1 MTQRKHVILL
11 SLSLAL
17 FSALSPSND
26 IQSYNESRS
35 AYQNNNTTWCALSMY
50 LRWNFLLIWEY
61 ARSPTSKSFV
71 EQNWWNCK
79 SKVVWI
85 FSKAKKKHHKSTHL
99 NQKHTRCSNNFPFL
113 NIISLKF
120 DFWANN
126 KLFNRYSTIQWF
138 CCLAIWRNFC
148 AFLVERVFMSFSN
161 LILFSRRTKSRN
173 FANNIFQRILL
184 AFFFLFHTNFCI
196 SKCVLSHFVP
206 KNKKT
211 EWQNHFSDF
220 NGASHFLFLFCEK
233 AILHFD

>member
-1 MTQRKHVILL
+1 MCFVNVFALEFSTYLRIC
-11 SLSLAL
+11 SLSNQQIICGTKLMKL
-17 FSALSPSND
+17 Q
-26 IQSYNESRS
+26 IESG
-35 AYQNNNTTWCALSMY
+35 L
-50 LRWNFLLIWEY
+50 NF
-61 ARSPTSKSFV
+61 
-71 EQNWWNCK
+71 QQG
-79 SKVVWI
+79 
-85 FSKAKKKHHKSTHL
+85 KKKHHKSTHL